1 MNTAASSPVMRRGVI
16 FSIASSAG
24 FALLVWYAAI
34 LAPHFGPWEIFGW
47 RLLLTF
53 PALTIAMIVTKRGA
67 RIVNFLKSL
76 TTAWWRLPVLI
87 LNSLLS
93 VAQMVLFTWA
103 PGAGRTTEMSLGYF
117 LMPLVMI
124 VIGRV
129 GFRESITRGQA
140 IATGLAALGVLY
152 EIIRSGG
159 LGWPTLVVAIGYPA
173 YFVSRRLARMATSA
187 GLWAE
192 MLVAVP
198 LAAWVVRS
206 PDELAKLTD
215 WKLAA
220 MILGLGV
227 FSAGIM
233 AIYTAAQMTLPFALF
248 GLLSYLE
255 PVLLVVVAFLLLHET
270 ITLGEIP
277 TYGLIW
283 LAVIVLAGEAAW
295 RVKRRKD
302 RHDLWWPD
310 MHGV

>member
-1 MNTAASSPVMRRGVI
+1 MISASSPITRRGVI
-16 FSIASSAG
+16 ASVGASTG
-24 FALLVWYAAI
+24 FALLVWYAAV

-53 PALTIAMIVTKRGA
+53 PALTVAMLVTKRGP
-67 RIVNFLKSL
+67 RIVRFVASL
-76 TTAWWRLPVLI
+76 FTAWWRLPVLI
-87 LNSLLS
+87 INSLLA

-129 GFRESITRGQA
+129 GFHESITRGQA
-140 IATGLAALGVLY
+140 FATVLAALGVLY
-152 EIIRSGG
+152 EIIRTGG
-159 LGWPTLVVAIGYPA
+159 LGWPTLVVAIGYPM

-192 MLVAVP
+192 MLIAVP
-198 LAAWVVRS
+198 IAAWMVRS
-206 PDELAKLTD
+206 PEELAKVTD
-215 WKLAA
+215 VKLLA

-233 AIYTAAQMTLPFALF
+233 AIYTGAQMLLPFALF

-255 PVLLVVVAFLLLHET
+255 PVLLVLVAFVLLHET
-270 ITLGEIP
+270 ITVAELP
-277 TYGLIW
+277 TYILIW
-283 LAVIVLAGEAAW
+283 LAVLILALEATW
-295 RVKRRKD
+295 RMKRRKD

-310 MHGV
+310 IHTM